1 MPDTEELRQA
11 IDTLRACSCLCS
23 PVDAA
28 LDDQL
33 LILTTCTEKDDQRR
47 IVAARRI
54 RDWEDET
61 ELKRLVESMAEQKG

>member
-1 MPDTEELRQA
+1 M
-11 IDTLRACSCLCS
+11 
-23 PVDAA
+23 DAA